1 MDAFVLLAKKKNTVL
16 SRYVVN
22 YVRSIEYII
31 GPTYIYRQK
40 PSVVYLHT
48 TK

>member
-1 MDAFVLLAKKKNTVL
+1 MGASVLLAKKKNTVV
-16 SRYVVN
+16 SRHVVN

-31 GPTYIYRQK
+31 GSTYTGRK
-40 PSVVYLHT
+40 SSVHLHI

>member
-1 MDAFVLLAKKKNTVL
+1 
-16 SRYVVN
+16 VVN

-40 PSVVYLHT
+40 SSVYLHT